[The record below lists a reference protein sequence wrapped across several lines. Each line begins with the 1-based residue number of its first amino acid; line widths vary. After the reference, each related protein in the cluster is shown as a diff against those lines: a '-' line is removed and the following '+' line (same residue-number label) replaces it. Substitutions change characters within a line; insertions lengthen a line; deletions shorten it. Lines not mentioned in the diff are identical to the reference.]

1 MFDRTRLIVAVL
13 ALCAVLPGAAFLHFY
28 LPRHD
33 VVRIVGVENRRVDM
47 SGKPL
52 QGGDRPQT
60 GRDVY
65 YIYAER
71 VSKDPAVKTDRP
83 RVYRNEDTGW
93 GFPFYFKFDSA
104 DEQAIAAAIAN
115 DRGTAVVTYY
125 GWRINMFSMFP
136 NAINIRR
143 AEPDA
148 TIVPWFNIVFF
159 TFWGVVA
166 LLVIRRARRG

>member
-1 MFDRTRLIVAVL
+1 MFDRTRLIVAAV
-13 ALCAVLPGAAFLHFY
+13 ALIAVLPGAAFLHFY

-47 SGKPL
+47 EGKPL

-65 YIYAER
+65 MILAE
-71 VSKDPAVKTDRP
+71 DPVTKAP
-83 RVYRNEDTGW
+83 HVYRNEDTGW

-104 DEQAIAAAIAN
+104 DEQAIASSIAGE
-115 DRGTAVVTYY
+115 RGTAIITKY
-125 GWRINMFSMFP
+125 GWRLNLFSMFP

-148 TIVPWFNIVFF
+148 TVIPWFNIIFF
-159 TFWGVVA
+159 AIAGGVLIWV
-166 LLVIRRARRG
+166 VRRARRT